1 MKIFIV
7 AFLAAFVLIGC
18 TKSPEY
24 HTVIYMADKATSE
37 LTISYM
43 DPEGVTHTENV
54 AFNSSEDVWSQNFEF
69 EEGDII
75 YLSSIYEST
84 SGAQRLQILLD
95 GKSYKQGENELLP
108 SEAGRITV
116 SGVVPFSD

>member
-1 MKIFIV
+1 
-7 AFLAAFVLIGC
+7 
-18 TKSPEY
+18 
-24 HTVIYMADKATSE
+24 
-37 LTISYM
+37 M

>member
-7 AFLAAFVLIGC
+7 AFVAAFVLFGC
-18 TKSPEY
+18 TKSPEH
-24 HTVIYMADKATSE
+24 HTVMYMADKATSE
-37 LTISYM
+37 LTITYM
-43 DPEGVTHTENV
+43 NPEGETQTENV
-54 AFNSSEDVWSQNFEF
+54 VFNSSEDVWSQNFEF